1 MATINRKNYSS
12 PRNINLKDG
21 CLRFGSTNSSTP
33 FDSASYG
40 LYVDSSDRLVFS
52 TLGAD
57 TILGAAGAAATTW
70 DTLYA
75 ADKTL
80 SIDSTTLLFTGSHAT
95 NDVFTIA
102 NAGGKSGDCVKINNS
117 GTGKDISGTSDTWSV
132 TKAGVFDGTDATL
145 DSITIGSGAAHG
157 TIDSSGDYNLILQT
171 GNSTTCDITLVDGAD
186 GDVDITLNGA
196 GAVNINGTTGGED
209 SLVIASGDVSIA
221 DGAIIMADADDATAV
236 GITADSCAAHPVID
250 INADGLTSGY
260 GIHIDTNN
268 EASFTTGGYFECFD
282 GTASAFTIKAD
293 GATVI
298 AGSATGTDA
307 LTLTAGDITV
317 TDGDVTMTVG
327 NLLLSDGNVNITESS
342 TSTAAL
348 TVAAGVTSA
357 DAVVITADSLTG
369 TESAV
374 SISVDALVDGVGI
387 KVENTGETLTSGEL
401 LQILNTESG
410 NLATKTG
417 NVVSITSSLDE
428 TAGTVTSNYDMA
440 LFSRTDTQTHA
451 SQYDAQ
457 GSVVKIL
464 KTLDKAAGT
473 IVDAVIGLEIES
485 AVANTALPLGATVQI
500 TEVGVGATALNIVS
514 ASVGVDNVLVT
525 ASGALTNGFAGLH
538 VTLTGNVATGG
549 AALLLDQNTGSP
561 NAAAR
566 MFEIEADGIDM
577 IAVYIDV
584 DSATEDGFYMQSD
597 GNIAAGK
604 AVMHVDSGG
613 TPAADNCYVGHFAF
627 TGTATAESVVL
638 FADGSGKDVTGI
650 LIDCDPAYSAANL
663 SAQLT
668 LFSDAAGDLPILM
681 QFYHDDSGAA
691 SGEYCAKI
699 NFFGHDD
706 NDAKELYASIEVEQD
721 DASNAAPD
729 GILWIKGDLAGTNT
743 ASAGFTGNT
752 VMLGAAAAT
761 LTSAGS
767 WDLTLSTAL
776 TAANEPKI
784 VLTDGATGNIT
795 VTAGGTS
802 GEIDLASPV
811 LMSGTQAITGSGTIN
826 ATTSITEL
834 NSTGG
839 GAYGMDDGV
848 EGQIKLVVFKTDPG
862 TNAVITPTSQ
872 GGYTTHT
879 MADAGDS
886 VTFLFTNSAWYVIG
900 QGGLAG
906 GGVTA

>member
-12 PRNINLKDG
+12 PRNINLKEG
-21 CLRFGSTNSSTP
+21 CLRFASTNSATP

-52 TLGAD
+52 TLGSD
-57 TILGAAGAAATTW
+57 TILGAAGAASTTW

-80 SIDSTTLLFTGSHAT
+80 SIDSTTLLFAGTHAT
-95 NDVFTIA
+95 NDVFTIS

-117 GTGKDISGTSDTWSV
+117 GTGMDVSGTSDKWTVSKTGASVFQASV
-132 TKAGVFDGTDATL
+132 TSPAVVAYHSGSNGALTIDAKGTGTITLGATSTGACTITRAL
-145 DSITIGSGAAHG
+145 TATASITI
-157 TIDSSGDYNLILQT
+157 T
-171 GNSTTCDITLVDGAD
+171 G
-186 GDVDITLNGA
+186 GA
-196 GAVNINGTTGGED
+196 GTDIFTITA
-209 SLVIASGDVSIA
+209 GDMLLSDTSIA
-221 DGAIIMADADDATAV
+221 LTDADDATSV
-236 GITADSCAAHPVID
+236 TFTNDSCAASPLVD
-250 INADGLTSGY
+250 VQGDGITSGY
-260 GIHIDTNN
+260 LLHLDTNN

-307 LTLTAGDITV
+307 FTITAGDITV

-374 SISVDALVDGVGI
+374 SISVDALVDGVGLKI
-387 KVENTGETLTSGEL
+387 EGTGEALTSGEL
-401 LQILNTESG
+401 LQVVNNEGAG
-410 NLATKTG
+410 NLATITG
-417 NVVSITSSLDE
+417 NLCSITSTLE
-428 TAGTVTSNYDMA
+428 ENAGTLTADYDM
-440 LFSRTDTQTHA
+440 LLLSRTDKQSHA

-457 GSVVKIL
+457 GSLLKIL
-464 KTLDKAAGT
+464 KTQNKAAGT
-473 IVDAVIGLEIES
+473 IVDAVINLEIES
-485 AVANTALPLGATVQI
+485 VSTGSALILGDSVKI
-500 TEVGVGATALNIVS
+500 TSVGVNERSLNIVN
-514 ASVGVDNVLVT
+514 ACTGKDAVLVT
-525 ASGALTNGFAGLH
+525 ASGVLTDGLAGLH

-566 MFEIEADGIDM
+566 MLEIEADGIDM

-597 GNIAAGK
+597 GSIAAGK
-604 AVMHVDSGG
+604 AVMHIDSGG

-638 FADGSGKDVTGI
+638 FADGGGKDVTGI

-761 LTSAGS
+761 LTTAGA

-776 TAANEPKI
+776 TAANEPRI
-784 VLTDGATGNIT
+784 VFTDGAAGNIT
-795 VTAGGTS
+795 MTAGGTS

-862 TNAVITPTSQ
+862 TDAVITPTSQ

-886 VTFLFTNSAWYVIG
+886 VTLLFTNSLWYIIG